1 MGNIIEISANL
12 RLPEYELVFS
22 FARSSGKGGQNVNK
36 VNSKAVLNWA
46 PAQSRF
52 ISPQIKQRFFDK
64 YSNQI
69 SQDGILVLHSDRFR
83 DQPMNIKDCIEKLC
97 QMLLA
102 VEFAPKKRFK
112 TKPTKASRRRRIE
125 NKKINSEKKQL
136 RKRID
141 WCNIF
146 KTSHILHVWVFGRM
160 TQTFALIC
168 SDLEPDSGRGIVR
181 STLIHSK

>member
-1 MGNIIEISANL
+1 MNNIIEISANL

-36 VNSKAVLNWA
+36 VNSKAVLSWA

-52 ISPQIKQRFFDK
+52 ISTAIKQRFFEK
-64 YSNQI
+64 YANQI
-69 SQDGILVLHSDRFR
+69 SQDGLIVIHSDRYR
-83 DQPMNIKDCIEKLC
+83 DQPMNIKDCIDKLKA
-97 QMLLA
+97 MLLS

-125 NKKINSEKKQL
+125 GKKINSEKKQL

-141 WCNIF
+141 
-146 KTSHILHVWVFGRM
+146 
-160 TQTFALIC
+160 
-168 SDLEPDSGRGIVR
+168 
-181 STLIHSK
+181 

>member
-1 MGNIIEISANL
+1 MSNIIEISANL

-52 ISPQIKQRFFDK
+52 ISAAIKERFCEK
-64 YSNQI
+64 YANQI
-69 SQDGILVLHSDRFR
+69 SQDGVLVIHSDRYR
-83 DQPMNIKDCIEKLC
+83 DQPMNIKDCIDKLKS
-97 QMLLA
+97 MLRA

-125 NKKINSEKKQL
+125 GKKINSEKKQL
-136 RKRID
+136 RKRI
-141 WCNIF
+141 
-146 KTSHILHVWVFGRM
+146 
-160 TQTFALIC
+160 A
-168 SDLEPDSGRGIVR
+168 
-181 STLIHSK
+181 